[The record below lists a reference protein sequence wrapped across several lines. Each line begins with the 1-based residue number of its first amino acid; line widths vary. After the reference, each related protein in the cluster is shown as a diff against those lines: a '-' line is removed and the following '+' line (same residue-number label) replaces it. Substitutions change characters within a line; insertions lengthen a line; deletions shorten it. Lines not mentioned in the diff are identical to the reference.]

1 MTKTK
6 KKPLIITAI
15 LSRLVFGL
23 FVPFFVVGYV
33 IYILSKLLRAFG
45 LLLMFKRHSA
55 RDELTG
61 FWRVWTSIAD
71 IMK

>member
-33 IYILSKLLRAFG
+33 IYLLSKLLRAFG
-45 LLLMFKRHSA
+45 LLLMLKRHSV

-61 FWRVWTSIAD
+61 FWRVWASLAD
-71 IMK
+71 AMK